1 MNEDNYIWMEDCTP
15 GQKFTAGPVRVTA
28 EEIISFAKKFD
39 PQDFHTD
46 AALAKNSAF
55 GELVASGWHTASMTM
70 KMIVDSVPQMKGG
83 MIGRNVVSLNWPRPV
98 RPGDDLSYDGEILE
112 VRASASNP
120 KRGILRIA
128 NTTRNQL
135 GETVLEMETVI
146 FIPRRGN

>member
-1 MNEDNYIWMEDCTP
+1 MNDSDYIWMEDCRP
-15 GQKFTAGPVRVTA
+15 GQKFTAGPFRMT
-28 EEIISFAKKFD
+28 ETDIIDYAKKFD

-55 GELVASGWHTASMTM
+55 GELVASGWHTASVTM
-70 KMIVDSVPQMKGG
+70 RMIVDSVPKMKGG
-83 MIGRNVVSLNWPRPV
+83 MIGRNVSNMNWPKPV
-98 RPGDDLSYDGEILE
+98 KPGDTLYYEGEILE

-128 NTTRNQL
+128 HTTRNQH

-146 FIPRRGN
+146 FIPRRGS